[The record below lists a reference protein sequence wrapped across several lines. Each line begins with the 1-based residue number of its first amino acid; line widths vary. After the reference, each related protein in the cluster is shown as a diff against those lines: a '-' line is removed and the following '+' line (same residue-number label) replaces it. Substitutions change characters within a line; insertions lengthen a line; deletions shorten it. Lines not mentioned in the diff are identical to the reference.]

1 MEYHE
6 LWAGDARVLAD
17 IGLALTSRDLP
28 PVEVRLPGAL
38 AELAVGAWE
47 RDDSESGST
56 AGETIEQRQVRHRA
70 AALALIGLAVN
81 ELGWRDGGD
90 VVVELSPDLIGDAFR
105 AADEMPAVGGE
116 DANSEDVV

>member
-6 LWAGDARVLAD
+6 MWAEDARVLAD

-28 PVEVRLPGAL
+28 RVEVRLPSAL

-70 AALALIGLAVN
+70 AALALIGLSVN
-81 ELGWRDGGD
+81 ELGRRDGGD

-105 AADEMPAVGGE
+105 AADEMPAVAGE
-116 DANSEDVV
+116 DVNSEDDL